1 MLLFSLHLLQA
12 IAKKPVS
19 SARNQRKKASNS
31 VTIVDV
37 AQAAG
42 VSYSTVSRVLTG
54 YEFVNEDTR
63 EKVVEAANR
72 LGYVVNL
79 QARSLAGGRSSIIGL
94 LAPGLDNGYITEIV
108 TGIDMELAQHGLD
121 LMLYTTHRYPGK
133 EAFYV
138 KTIANGLVDG
148 LILLV
153 PLATG
158 NYLQA
163 LPRQDFPYVL
173 IDQANNAPNSAI
185 VDATNWQG
193 GYDATTYLIKLG
205 HRRIGFITGY
215 LELSSATERLDGYR
229 AALQHHRIPLEDS
242 LTVMGDYNTGGG
254 YAGGQK
260 LLELPQPPTA
270 IFASNDL
277 EAIGVMNAA
286 RERGLTV
293 PGDLSIVG
301 FDDIPQASLV
311 YPALTTVRQPL
322 VQIGQVAV
330 RLLLERIEAPEKDAR
345 RVTLSTELVIRE
357 SCAPPAG

>member
-1 MLLFSLHLLQA
+1 MA
-12 IAKKPVS
+12 T
-19 SARNQRKKASNS
+19 ARPSRRKVSNS

-37 AQAAG
+37 AKAAG
-42 VSYSTVSRVLTG
+42 VSYSTVSRVFSG
-54 YEFVNEDTR
+54 YEFVNEETR
-63 EKVVEAANR
+63 ERVVEAANK

-79 QARSLAGGRSSIIGL
+79 QARSLAGGRSNIVGL

-108 TGIDMELAQHGLD
+108 SGIDQELAQHGLD

-153 PLATG
+153 PLVTT
-158 NYLQA
+158 NYIQA

-173 IDQANNAPNSAI
+173 IDQTNSTSNSPS

-193 GYDATTYLIKLG
+193 AYDATTYLIKLG

-229 AALQHHRIPLEDS
+229 AALQHHRIPLDEN
-242 LTVMGDYNTGGG
+242 LTVMGDYLTTGG
-254 YAGGQK
+254 YAGAQK
-260 LLELPQPPTA
+260 LLNLAERPSA

-286 RERGLTV
+286 HQRGLRI
-293 PGDLSIVG
+293 PGDISIIG

-311 YPALTTVRQPL
+311 YPRLTTVRQPL

-330 RLLLERIEAPEKDAR
+330 RLLLERIDTPEKDAR

>member
-1 MLLFSLHLLQA
+1 
-12 IAKKPVS
+12 
-19 SARNQRKKASNS
+19 
-31 VTIVDV
+31 VDV
-37 AQAAG
+37 AKAAG
-42 VSYSTVSRVLTG
+42 VSYSTVSRVFSG

-63 EKVVEAANR
+63 EKVVEAANK

-79 QARSLAGGRSSIIGL
+79 QARSLAGGRSNIIGL

-108 TGIDMELAQHGLD
+108 SGIDQELAQHGLD

-153 PLATG
+153 PLITA

-173 IDQANNAPNSAI
+173 IDQTNNAPNSAT

-193 GYDATTYLIKLG
+193 AYDATSYLIKLG
-205 HRRIGFITGY
+205 HRRIGFITGH
-215 LELSSATERLDGYR
+215 LELSSGTERLDGYR
-229 AALQHHRIPLEDS
+229 AALQHHRLPIEEQ
-242 LTVMGDYNTGGG
+242 LTVVGDYQTGGG
-254 YAGGQK
+254 YLAAQR
-260 LLELPQPPTA
+260 LLDLPERPTA

-277 EAIGVMNAA
+277 EAIGAINAV
-286 RERGLTV
+286 RERGLSI
-293 PGDLSIVG
+293 PADLSIIG

-311 YPALTTVRQPL
+311 YPRLTTVRQPL

-330 RLLLERIEAPEKDAR
+330 RLLLERIESTEKDAR